1 MRTRLLI
8 VTIALMVQGLAAQT
22 ERILIDHHR
31 AIRLRDGVTVF
42 ADVYRPSAEGK
53 YPTIVV
59 RTPYGV
65 QREAV
70 GVHDRMIALA
80 RSGYA
85 VVNTDVRGRY
95 ESEGA
100 WDPFRSE
107 GKDGYDVVE
116 WAARQPWSSGK
127 VATQGGSYL
136 GHVQWATL
144 GEQPPSLV
152 AAFPAVAST
161 TL

>member
-59 RTPYGV
+59 RTPYCGPSTV
-65 QREAV
+65 Q
-70 GVHDRMIALA
+70 M
-80 RSGYA
+80 
-85 VVNTDVRGRY
+85 
-95 ESEGA
+95 
-100 WDPFRSE
+100 
-107 GKDGYDVVE
+107 
-116 WAARQPWSSGK
+116 
-127 VATQGGSYL
+127 
-136 GHVQWATL
+136 
-144 GEQPPSLV
+144 
-152 AAFPAVAST
+152 
-161 TL
+161 

>member
-8 VTIALMVQGLAAQT
+8 VAIALAVHGLAAQT
-22 ERILIDHHR
+22 APILIDHHK
-31 AIRLRDGVTVF
+31 AITLRDGVTVF

-65 QREAV
+65 QRE
-70 GVHDRMIALA
+70 GSGIHDRLITLA
-80 RSGYA
+80 RTGYTI
-85 VVNTDVRGRY
+85 VNPDVRGRY

-100 WDPFRSE
+100 WDPFRLE

-116 WAARQPWSSGK
+116 WAAKQPWSTLPVDHGAS
-127 VATQGGSYL
+127 SYC
-136 GHVQWATL
+136 GENRPPTL
-144 GEQPPSLV
+144 PPK
-152 AAFPAVAST
+152 
-161 TL
+161 

>member
-65 QREAV
+65 
-70 GVHDRMIALA
+70 DLTML
-80 RSGYA
+80 
-85 VVNTDVRGRY
+85 GR
-95 ESEGA
+95 
-100 WDPFRSE
+100 
-107 GKDGYDVVE
+107 
-116 WAARQPWSSGK
+116 
-127 VATQGGSYL
+127 
-136 GHVQWATL
+136 
-144 GEQPPSLV
+144 V
-152 AAFPAVAST
+152 AAHVAHEIRAYEIRGTAPALGVRRA
-161 TL
+161 